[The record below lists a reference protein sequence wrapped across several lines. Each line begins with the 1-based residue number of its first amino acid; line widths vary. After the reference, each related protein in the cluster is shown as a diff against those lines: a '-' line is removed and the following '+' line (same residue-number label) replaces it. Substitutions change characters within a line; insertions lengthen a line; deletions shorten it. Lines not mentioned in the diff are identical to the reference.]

1 MNNFIT
7 TIGIE
12 VHTELNTKTKMFS
25 SSYVNS
31 YDEVNTNINE
41 IDLGLPGSMPTP
53 NKEAVVKAIKLAK
66 ALNMKVDSL
75 LRFDRKNYFYQ
86 DLPKGYQLTQ
96 QYFPIGKDG
105 KILDVNI
112 ERIHLEEDTA
122 KQQIVDNK
130 LCLDYNRCGVPLIE
144 IVSKPDIHSS
154 QQALRYLN
162 ELKRIL
168 IFLNISDGKMEDG
181 SFRADI
187 NISVAPIGAKTLG
200 TRAEIKNLNSFL
212 AIEKAIDYEFNRQ
225 VRCLLKGEVLQQET
239 RRWDDVK
246 NQTIFMREKS
256 DNIDYH
262 FFREPNIVEIDI
274 NTLVKQTNINQN
286 QLPINIKNNLIS
298 LGLKEQTVETLLD
311 NFEMYKVF
319 SYINEKVNKPQIVA
333 TWIINELGGLL
344 KNDNKSYK
352 DLSNDKLNLFIEM
365 IQTLINQKI
374 NGKQAKTI
382 FEKIYLENKSTKQLI
397 KELGFIQITDE
408 NLIKDY
414 LQKYVDANK
423 NMLEQYDQRPERV
436 EKFFIGLLM
445 RDTKGQANPNIAIK
459 ILKSLMNK

>member
-1 MNNFIT
+1 VNNFIT

-239 RRWDDVK
+239 RR
-246 NQTIFMREKS
+246 
-256 DNIDYH
+256 
-262 FFREPNIVEIDI
+262 
-274 NTLVKQTNINQN
+274 
-286 QLPINIKNNLIS
+286 
-298 LGLKEQTVETLLD
+298 
-311 NFEMYKVF
+311 
-319 SYINEKVNKPQIVA
+319 
-333 TWIINELGGLL
+333 
-344 KNDNKSYK
+344 
-352 DLSNDKLNLFIEM
+352 
-365 IQTLINQKI
+365 
-374 NGKQAKTI
+374 
-382 FEKIYLENKSTKQLI
+382 
-397 KELGFIQITDE
+397 
-408 NLIKDY
+408 
-414 LQKYVDANK
+414 
-423 NMLEQYDQRPERV
+423 
-436 EKFFIGLLM
+436 
-445 RDTKGQANPNIAIK
+445 
-459 ILKSLMNK
+459 

>member
-1 MNNFIT
+1 
-7 TIGIE
+7 
-12 VHTELNTKTKMFS
+12 
-25 SSYVNS
+25 
-31 YDEVNTNINE
+31 
-41 IDLGLPGSMPTP
+41 
-53 NKEAVVKAIKLAK
+53 
-66 ALNMKVDSL
+66 
-75 LRFDRKNYFYQ
+75 
-86 DLPKGYQLTQ
+86 
-96 QYFPIGKDG
+96 
-105 KILDVNI
+105 
-112 ERIHLEEDTA
+112 
-122 KQQIVDNK
+122 
-130 LCLDYNRCGVPLIE
+130 
-144 IVSKPDIHSS
+144 
-154 QQALRYLN
+154 
-162 ELKRIL
+162 
-168 IFLNISDGKMEDG
+168 
-181 SFRADI
+181 
-187 NISVAPIGAKTLG
+187 
-200 TRAEIKNLNSFL
+200 
-212 AIEKAIDYEFNRQ
+212 
-225 VRCLLKGEVLQQET
+225 
-239 RRWDDVK
+239 
-246 NQTIFMREKS
+246 MREKS